1 MASSVTTA
9 TRPPHSVVFSPTI
22 EFWTASLMT
31 RMTTSSRTDIWP
43 TSRLP
48 DRRRASTTKR

>member
-1 MASSVTTA
+1 MDW
-9 TRPPHSVVFSPTI
+9 FSPTI

-31 RMTTSSRTDIWP
+31 RITTSSRTDIWP

-48 DRRRASTTKR
+48 EIRITATRNR